1 MEHAKY
7 YDNLTF
13 FINLFSKT
21 KSLGMCPIFL
31 EKQYFKDL
39 QRKCL
44 LKVSHL
50 TNKDYEVS
58 ASFLLVFKETQSI

>member
-13 FINLFSKT
+13 FLFTYFQKT
-21 KSLGMCPIFL
+21 ISLGMCPIFL
-31 EKQYFKDL
+31 EEKYFKDF

-50 TNKDYEVS
+50 NKQR
-58 ASFLLVFKETQSI
+58 L